1 MPVLRGALPCIA
13 GERLTDLTSNVGSV
27 ELATP
32 VIAASGTYG
41 YGVEYDGLVD
51 WSLVGAIAVKGLS
64 VTASTGHVAPRMVET
79 AAGMLNAIGLQNIGV
94 DEFVAKKLP
103 ALRGFGPR
111 IVANCWG
118 NTPDE
123 YEEVVSCLNE
133 VLGIDALELNLS
145 SPNKREWGRA
155 PATDARAT
163 EEIVRRCRGRTKR
176 PLWVKLSPNVTDVTE
191 IARAAEAA
199 GADAVSLIN
208 TLKGMAIDIFARRPI
223 LSNISGGLSGP
234 AVKPVALYMVYETC
248 RAIRVPVVG
257 GGGIASGADAV
268 EFLMAGASAVQVGT
282 ASLYDPNA
290 PARIARE
297 VADVVADL
305 GEPSV
310 RDIIGTLVD
319 GGKD

>member
-1 MPVLRGALPCIA
+1 
-13 GERLTDLTSNVGSV
+13 
-27 ELATP
+27 
-32 VIAASGTYG
+32 
-41 YGVEYDGLVD
+41 
-51 WSLVGAIAVKGLS
+51 
-64 VTASTGHVAPRMVET
+64 
-79 AAGMLNAIGLQNIGV
+79 
-94 DEFVAKKLP
+94 
-103 ALRGFGPR
+103 
-111 IVANCWG
+111 
-118 NTPDE
+118 
-123 YEEVVSCLNE
+123 
-133 VLGIDALELNLS
+133 
-145 SPNKREWGRA
+145 
-155 PATDARAT
+155 
-163 EEIVRRCRGRTKR
+163 
-176 PLWVKLSPNVTDVTE
+176 VKLSPNVTDVTE